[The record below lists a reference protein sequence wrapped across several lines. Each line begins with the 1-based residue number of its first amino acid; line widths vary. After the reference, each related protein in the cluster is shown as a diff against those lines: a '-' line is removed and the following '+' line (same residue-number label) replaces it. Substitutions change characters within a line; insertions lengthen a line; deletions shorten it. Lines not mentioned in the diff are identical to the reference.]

1 MIKLK
6 DMLLEYSE
14 EESTKRLVQYWKDF
28 RKALEKEFKRS
39 SENFNKIK
47 WKKSPSSGPPFQQ
60 QFNFEWGVPA
70 KKFEFYIT
78 DEGGSGGDKVSIESF
93 VKGKGSYK
101 WMKSGR
107 NASPERVAQSIRMY
121 FESGG
126 KKK

>member
-6 DMLLEYSE
+6 DMLFEYSE

-28 RKALEKEFKRS
+28 KKALEQEFKRS
-39 SENFNKIK
+39 SENFSKIK
-47 WKKSPSSGPPFQQ
+47 WKKSPFSGPPFQQ
-60 QFNFEWGVPA
+60 QFNFEWGG
-70 KKFEFYIT
+70 KRFEFYIT
-78 DEGGSGGDKVSIESF
+78 DEGSDRADKVSIESF

-107 NASPERVAQSIRMY
+107 NASPERVAQSIRVY

-126 KKK
+126 KRK